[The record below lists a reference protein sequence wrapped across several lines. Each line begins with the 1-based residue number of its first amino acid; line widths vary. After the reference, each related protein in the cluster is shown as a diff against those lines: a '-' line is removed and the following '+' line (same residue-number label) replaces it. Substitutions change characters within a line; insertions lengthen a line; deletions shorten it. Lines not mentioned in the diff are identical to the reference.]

1 MREQTWL
8 SKIMFFFNIVLTIL
22 TFLAYSLPFL
32 APKAFPFLSVLTLI
46 LPLFLILNFFF
57 FVYWLLQ
64 FKRYMLLSGLVL
76 LLGITFI
83 NRFYKFSETNLPKEE
98 GDFKV
103 MTYNV
108 RLFNIYEWL
117 PKDDV
122 AQQISKLINEKSPD
136 ILCLQDFTNNED
148 ADFSQYPYSYIKLN
162 GEKLKYGQAIY
173 SNYKIINKGEIQF
186 PDSFNNAI
194 FADVLKGKDT
204 IRIYSIHLQ
213 SVKIS
218 ADIHEK
224 IDEAKS
230 KFILKRLSLA
240 FKKQQQQSEIIK
252 EHFENCS
259 YPKIICSD
267 LNNSAFSYVY
277 RTIKGEMKD
286 AFEEA
291 GTGFGKSYN
300 FKYYPARIDFILV
313 DKSIE
318 VKQFRTIDTFFQSD
332 HFPQIVRL
340 NLDNEVNE
348 KVN

>member
-8 SKIMFFFNIVLTIL
+8 SKIMFFLNIVLTVL

-64 FKRYMLLSGLVL
+64 FKRYMLLSGLAL

-83 NRFYKFSETNLPKEE
+83 NRFYKFSETNLPKEVS
-98 GDFKV
+98 DFKV
-103 MTYNV
+103 MSYNV

-117 PKDDV
+117 PKNDV
-122 AQQISKLINEKSPD
+122 AEQISKLINEKSPD
-136 ILCLQDFTNNED
+136 ILCLQDFTTNDNV
-148 ADFSQYPYSYIKLN
+148 DFSQYPYSYVKLN

-173 SNYKIINKGEIQF
+173 SNYKIINKGEIEF

-194 FADVLKGKDT
+194 FVDVLKGKDT
-204 IRIYSIHLQ
+204 IRVYSIHLQ

-218 ADIHEK
+218 ADINEK

-240 FKKQQQQSEIIK
+240 FGKQQKQSEIIRD
-252 EHFENCS
+252 HFENCS
-259 YPKIICSD
+259 HPKIICSD

-277 RTIKGEMKD
+277 RTIKGDMKD

-300 FKYYPARIDFILV
+300 FKYYPARIDFILM
-313 DKSIE
+313 DNEIQ
-318 VKQFRTIDTFFQSD
+318 VKQFKSIDTFFQSD

-340 NLDNEVNE
+340 NLVE
-348 KVN
+348 KTEE

>member
-8 SKIMFFFNIVLTIL
+8 SKIMFFFNIVLTVL

-64 FKRYMLLSGLVL
+64 FKRYMLLSGLAL
-76 LLGITFI
+76 LLGITFV
-83 NRFYKFSETNLPKEE
+83 NRFYKFSETNLPKEDS
-98 GDFKV
+98 DFKV
-103 MTYNV
+103 MSYNV

-122 AQQISKLINEKSPD
+122 AEQISKLINEKFPD
-136 ILCLQDFTNNED
+136 ILCLQDFTTND
-148 ADFSQYPYSYIKLN
+148 DVDFSRYPYSYVKLN

-173 SNYKIINKGEIQF
+173 SNYKIINKGEIEF

-194 FADVLKGKDT
+194 FVDVIKGKDT
-204 IRIYSIHLQ
+204 IRVYSIHLQ

-218 ADIHEK
+218 ADINEK

-240 FKKQQQQSEIIK
+240 FGKQQQQSEIISQ
-252 EHFENCS
+252 HFENCP

-277 RTIKGEMKD
+277 RNIKGDMKD
-286 AFEEA
+286 TFEQA

-313 DKSIE
+313 DDAIQ
-318 VKQFRTIDTFFQSD
+318 VKQFRSIDTFFQSD
-332 HFPQIVRL
+332 HFPQIARL
-340 NLDNEVNE
+340 NLE
-348 KVN
+348 KKTEK

>member
-8 SKIMFFFNIVLTIL
+8 SKIMFFLNIVLTVL

-64 FKRYMLLSGLVL
+64 FKRYMLLSGLAL

-83 NRFYKFSETNLPKEE
+83 NRFYKFSETNLTKEVS
-98 GDFKV
+98 DFKV
-103 MTYNV
+103 MSYNV

-122 AQQISKLINEKSPD
+122 AEQISKLINEKSPD
-136 ILCLQDFTNNED
+136 ILCLQDFTTNDNV
-148 ADFSQYPYSYIKLN
+148 DFSHYPYSYVKLN

-173 SNYKIINKGEIQF
+173 SNYKIINKGEIEF

-194 FADVLKGKDT
+194 FVDVLKGKDSL
-204 IRIYSIHLQ
+204 RVYSIHLQ
-213 SVKIS
+213 SLKIS
-218 ADIHEK
+218 ADINEK

-240 FKKQQQQSEIIK
+240 FGKQQKQSEIIRD
-252 EHFENCS
+252 HFENCS

-277 RTIKGEMKD
+277 RTIKGDMKD

-300 FKYYPARIDFILV
+300 FKYYPARIDFILM
-313 DKSIE
+313 DNEIQ
-318 VKQFRTIDTFFQSD
+318 VKQFKSIDTFFQSD

-340 NLDNEVNE
+340 NLVE
-348 KVN
+348 KTEE

>member
-1 MREQTWL
+1 MRKQTWL
-8 SKIMFFFNIVLTIL
+8 SKIMFFLNIVLTVL

-32 APKAFPFLSVLTLI
+32 TPKAFPFLSVLTLI

-64 FKRYMLLSGLVL
+64 FKRYMLLSGLAL

-83 NRFYKFSETNLPKEE
+83 NRFYKFSETNLPKEDT
-98 GDFKV
+98 DFKV
-103 MTYNV
+103 MSYNV

-122 AQQISKLINEKSPD
+122 AEQISKLINEKSPD
-136 ILCLQDFTNNED
+136 ILCLQDFTTNDNV
-148 ADFSQYPYSYIKLN
+148 DFSQFPYSYVKLN

-173 SNYKIINKGEIQF
+173 SNYKIINKGEIEF

-194 FADVLKGKDT
+194 FADLLKGKDT
-204 IRIYSIHLQ
+204 IRVYSIHLQ

-218 ADIHEK
+218 ADINEK

-240 FKKQQQQSEIIK
+240 FGKQQQQSEIISK
-252 EHFENCS
+252 HFENCS

-277 RTIKGEMKD
+277 RTIKGDMKD
-286 AFEEA
+286 SFEEA

-300 FKYYPARIDFILV
+300 FKYYPPRIDFILV
-313 DKSIE
+313 DEVIQ
-318 VKQFRTIDTFFQSD
+318 VKQFRSIDTFFQSD
-332 HFPQIVRL
+332 HFPQITRL
-340 NLDNEVNE
+340 NLE
-348 KVN
+348 KKAEK

>member
-8 SKIMFFFNIVLTIL
+8 SKIMFFLNIVLTVL

-64 FKRYMLLSGLVL
+64 FKRYMLLSGLAL

-83 NRFYKFSETNLPKEE
+83 NRFYKFSETNLPKEVS
-98 GDFKV
+98 DFKV
-103 MTYNV
+103 MSYNV

-117 PKDDV
+117 PKNDV
-122 AQQISKLINEKSPD
+122 AEQISKLINEKSPD
-136 ILCLQDFTNNED
+136 ILCLQDFTTNDNV
-148 ADFSQYPYSYIKLN
+148 DFSQYPYSYVKLN

-173 SNYKIINKGEIQF
+173 SNYKIINKGEIEF

-194 FADVLKGKDT
+194 FVDVLKGKDT
-204 IRIYSIHLQ
+204 IRVYSIHLQ

-218 ADIHEK
+218 ADINEK

-240 FKKQQQQSEIIK
+240 FGKQQKQSEIIRD
-252 EHFENCS
+252 HFENCS

-277 RTIKGEMKD
+277 RTIKGDMKD

-300 FKYYPARIDFILV
+300 YKYYPARIDYVFV
-313 DKSIE
+313 DNAIE
-318 VKQFRTIDTFFQSD
+318 VKQFSSLDYFIQSD

-340 NLDNEVNE
+340 KFNSKE
-348 KVN
+348 

>member
-1 MREQTWL
+1 MRKQTWL
-8 SKIMFFFNIVLTIL
+8 SKIMFFFNIVLAIL
-22 TFLAYSLPFL
+22 TFLAYLLPFL

-46 LPLFLILNFFF
+46 MPLFLILNFFF

-64 FKRYMLLSGLVL
+64 LKRQMLLSGILL

-83 NRFYKFSETNLPKEE
+83 NRFYKFSETNLPKEDT
-98 GDFKV
+98 DFKV
-103 MTYNV
+103 MSYNV

-122 AQQISKLINEKSPD
+122 AEQISKLINEKSPD
-136 ILCLQDFTNNED
+136 ILCLQDFTTNDNV
-148 ADFSQYPYSYIKLN
+148 DFSRYPYSYVKLN
-162 GEKLKYGQAIY
+162 GENLKYGQAIY
-173 SNYKIINKGEIQF
+173 SNYKIINKGEIEF

-204 IRIYSIHLQ
+204 VRVYSIHLQ

-218 ADIHEK
+218 ADINEK

-240 FKKQQQQSEIIK
+240 FGKQQQQSEIIS

-277 RTIKGEMKD
+277 RTIKGDMKD

-313 DKSIE
+313 DDAIQ
-318 VKQFRTIDTFFQSD
+318 VKQFKSIDTFFQSD
-332 HFPQIVRL
+332 HFPQITRL
-340 NLDNEVNE
+340 NLE
-348 KVN
+348 KKEEK